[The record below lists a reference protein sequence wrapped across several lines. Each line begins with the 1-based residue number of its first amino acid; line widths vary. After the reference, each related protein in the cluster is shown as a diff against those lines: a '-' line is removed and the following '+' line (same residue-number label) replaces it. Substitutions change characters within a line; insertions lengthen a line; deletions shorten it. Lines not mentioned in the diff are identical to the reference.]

1 MPPHQNW
8 KDTADKIEALA
19 VRFQAGEFSETV
31 YRASLYA
38 KGLRGDDIDHIVR
51 RQMEIYSNMKNDP
64 ILSTSVEELRR
75 TINAQKVE
83 LASRNLRITGLEETL
98 KDAERFMSYF
108 AGETGGHFVGDGTPT
123 TCLAKIRRMLPQS

>member
-38 KGLRGDDIDHIVR
+38 KGLRGDDINHIVR
-51 RQMEIYSNMKNDP
+51 YQMEIKLGQEPARIPRGYS
-64 ILSTSVEELRR
+64 
-75 TINAQKVE
+75 
-83 LASRNLRITGLEETL
+83 
-98 KDAERFMSYF
+98 
-108 AGETGGHFVGDGTPT
+108 
-123 TCLAKIRRMLPQS
+123 